1 MSIPRQR
8 GLTEQA
14 ATAAIDQA
22 CRMLRLPTIRSQF
35 PELGEAT
42 FWDMVGAAQPQRQ
55 VPILACCPDTGTERC
70 AARSTQP
77 AQQGSSRARLRAP
90 AV

>member
-22 CRMLRLPTIRSQF
+22 CRMLRLPTSSQF
-35 PELGEAT
+35 PSPVTAGREQMSDLGFLSELL
-42 FWDMVGAAQPQRQ
+42 
-55 VPILACCPDTGTERC
+55 LAERDD
-70 AARSTQP
+70 
-77 AQQGSSRARLRAP
+77 RARRRP
-90 AV
+90 